1 MLQSTL
7 QSDLAQA
14 QLQKDVLKVS
24 TLRMLLSEVTYAKIQ
39 KGQDLTDQD
48 VIAVAQREVKKRKEA
63 AAGFRQGG
71 REEQAQKEEQEAEIL
86 MAYLPKQLSDEELT
100 KVVEDTITEVGASS
114 LSDMG
119 KVIGVVMNK
128 TQGQVDGGR
137 VSALVKEKLG
147 L

>member
-24 TLRMLLSEVTYAKIQ
+24 TLRMLLSELNYAKIQ